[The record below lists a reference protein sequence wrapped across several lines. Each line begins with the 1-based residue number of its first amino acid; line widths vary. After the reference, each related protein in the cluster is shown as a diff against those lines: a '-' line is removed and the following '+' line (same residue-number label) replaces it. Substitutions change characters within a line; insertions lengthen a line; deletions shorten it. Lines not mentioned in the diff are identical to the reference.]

1 MRLLIVLF
9 IMVSSAAVVH
19 AQSSLQDSLSTQ
31 KQPSF
36 SGNLAATLNSNLYNP
51 ETNSYEASTSAD
63 AILNY
68 RVKGANLIRGYFGGT
83 QSFTQGREFTPHDGF
98 VSWVNNSFWSRS
110 SKLTIGQQVRFAAPM
125 SRESRERDSKVT
137 GVSLVPIFIATLT
150 PRFMMIYLPQVN
162 RNFHSF
168 KQNRLQNNNIEYSVG
183 NLLVG
188 IYSLTD
194 NLYWQGVGSY
204 GQAWS
209 YGGTQRDPS
218 FGFSNEIGYSLPKR
232 FTLAFGWSNSG
243 NIRRVEQGQDQSI
256 ELFDNRTSTVY
267 SALYWMF

>member
-1 MRLLIVLF
+1 MRLLLALF
-9 IMVSSAAVVH
+9 ILVISTAVAH

-36 SGNLAATLNSNLYNP
+36 SGNLSATLNSNLYNP
-51 ETNSYEASTSAD
+51 DTNSFESSASSD
-63 AILNY
+63 VILNY
-68 RVKGANLIRGYFGGT
+68 RVKGANLIRAYVGGS
-83 QSFTQGREFTPHDGF
+83 QSFTQGREFTPNDGF

-110 SKLTIGQQVRFAAPM
+110 SKLTVGQQVRIAVPM

-137 GVSLVPIFIATLT
+137 GVSLVPIFIASLT

-162 RNFHSF
+162 RNIHAF

-188 IYSLTD
+188 IYSFTD

-218 FGFSNEIGYSLPKR
+218 FGFSNELGYSLPKR
-232 FTLAFGWSNSG
+232 FTVALGWSNSG
-243 NIRRVEQGQDQSI
+243 SIRRVEQGLDQSI

-267 SALYWMF
+267 TALYWVF